1 MDITRA
7 KELLSALADGIDPFT
22 GEVFP
27 RDHICN
33 HPDIIRAFHQI
44 LGSTQEVKKSPST
57 PNAGKP
63 WPQTEQDKLIDEF
76 HSGMKISAM
85 AKEHGR
91 SRGSIEAKL
100 AHLGLI
106 GDSYFNR
113 KPR

>member
-1 MDITRA
+1 MDIVRA

-22 GEVFP
+22 GELFP

-33 HPDIIRAFHQI
+33 HPDIIRALHQI
-44 LGSTQEVKKSPST
+44 LDSMPDLKKGTNT

-63 WPQTEQDKLIDEF
+63 WPQAEQEKLTDEF
-76 HSGMKISAM
+76 NSGMKISAI

-100 AHLGLI
+100 ARLGLI
-106 GDSYFNR
+106 EDSYFIR

>member
-7 KELLSALADGIDPFT
+7 KELLSALADGVDPFT
-22 GEVFP
+22 SEIFP
-27 RDHICN
+27 QNHICN
-33 HPDIIRAFHQI
+33 HPDIIRAFHKVLQPA
-44 LGSTQEVKKSPST
+44 QDAKKEGGA

-63 WPQTEQDKLIDEF
+63 WSQEEQDKLVNEF
-76 HSGMKISAM
+76 QSGMKLSAI

-106 GDSYFNR
+106 ENSYFTR

>member
-1 MDITRA
+1 MDIARA

-22 GEVFP
+22 GEIFP

-33 HPDIIRAFHQI
+33 HPDIIRAFHQV
-44 LGSTQEVKKSPST
+44 LGAIPETKKVPSA

-63 WPQTEQDKLIDEF
+63 WPQEEQDKLANEF
-76 HSGMKISAM
+76 RAGIKISAI

-106 GDSYFNR
+106 EDSYYNR
-113 KPR
+113 RPR

>member
-1 MDITRA
+1 MDIARA
-7 KELLSALADGIDPFT
+7 KELLSALAGGIDPFT
-22 GEVFP
+22 GELFP

-33 HPDIIRAFHQI
+33 HPDIIRALHQI
-44 LGSTQEVKKSPST
+44 LGSTQEIKKSPSA

-63 WPQTEQDKLIDEF
+63 WPQEEQDKLVDEF
-76 HSGMKISAM
+76 HAGMKISTM

-106 GDSYFNR
+106 EDSYFTR
-113 KPR
+113 KLR

>member
-1 MDITRA
+1 MDMARA
-7 KELLSALADGIDPFT
+7 KELLTALADGIDPFS

-33 HPDIIRAFHQI
+33 HPEVVRALHQV
-44 LGSTQEVKKSPST
+44 LGSTKEIKKSPGA

-63 WPQTEQDKLIDEF
+63 WPQEELDKLVDEF

-91 SRGSIEAKL
+91 SRGAIEAKL
-100 AHLGLI
+100 AHLELLAN
-106 GDSYFNR
+106 SYYNR
-113 KPR
+113 EPK